1 MRGLAAAGVGLALAG
16 AGWLGWQEM
25 VRRHHLALLPP
36 VLGVSDRLAAFE
48 VTAGWGPGGNESG
61 LILYRMPDALAA
73 QLGQGTAP
81 VAEGLDWQATPFV
94 AEGSSDGAL
103 GPCAG
108 DACARIDRF
117 LWRYG
122 QGIELPRDVEEMV
135 DQALRTPGSRVGV
148 TRSGLVLLIPG
159 EKRVVYAYAG

>member
-1 MRGLAAAGVGLALAG
+1 VRGLAAAVLVLALTG
-16 AGWLGWQEM
+16 AAWLGWQE
-25 VRRHHLALLPP
+25 VLRRHHLTLLPP
-36 VLGVSDRLAAFE
+36 TLGVTDRLAAFE
-48 VTAGWGPGGNESG
+48 VAAGWGPGGNESG

-73 QLGQGTAP
+73 LLASGEPPA
-81 VAEGLDWQATPFV
+81 ADGLAWQATPFV

-117 LWRYG
+117 FWRYG
-122 QGIELPRDVEEMV
+122 HGVELPQDVEEMV
-135 DQALRTPGSRVGV
+135 DQALRTAGNRVGM
-148 TRSGLVLLIPG
+148 TRSGLVLLIPN

>member
-1 MRGLAAAGVGLALAG
+1 MRGLAAATLVLALTG
-16 AGWLGWQEM
+16 AGWLGWQE
-25 VRRHHLALLPP
+25 VLRRHHLALLPP
-36 VLGVSDRLAAFE
+36 ALSVTDRLAAYE
-48 VTAGWGPGGNESG
+48 TAAGWGPGGNESG

-73 QLGQGTAP
+73 LLAAGEPPAAGAL
-81 VAEGLDWQATPFV
+81 AWQATPFL

-108 DACARIDRF
+108 DDCRSIDRF

-122 QGIELPRDVEEMV
+122 HGVELPQDVEEMV
-135 DQALRTPGSRVGV
+135 DQALRTPGNRVGV